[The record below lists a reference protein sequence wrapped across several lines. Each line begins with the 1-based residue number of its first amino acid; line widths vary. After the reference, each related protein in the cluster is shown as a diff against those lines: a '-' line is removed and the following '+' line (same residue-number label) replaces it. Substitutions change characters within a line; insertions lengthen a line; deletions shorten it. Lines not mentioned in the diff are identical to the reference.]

1 MDKELSISN
10 GLWFLLMLPS
20 FNWSSGE
27 KTQAAWLD
35 ILTFFTWS
43 EFFFLSNLVSTW
55 NEVINQCRPR

>member
-20 FNWSSGE
+20 FDWSAGE

-35 ILTFFTWS
+35 ILTFSTRR
-43 EFFFLSNLVSTW
+43 VSFYSIILCQLGMP
-55 NEVINQCRPR
+55 VIN

>member
-20 FNWSSGE
+20 FNWSAGE

-43 EFFFLSNLVSTW
+43 EFIFYPILCQLGMK
-55 NEVINQCRPR
+55 